1 MGVYLS
7 IVIPVFNEADSIDRL
22 YSELKDVI
30 TGQRYDAEIIFVN
43 DGSKDQSIDKLRR
56 IASLDSS
63 VKVISFKRN
72 YGQTP
77 ALSAGFKHANG
88 QIIVTMDADL
98 QNDPHD
104 IPAMVS
110 KIEEGYELVSGWRK
124 PRKDSFF
131 RRILPSII
139 ANYLIMVVTGIKLH
153 DFGCTLKA
161 YRADVIKGIKLYGE
175 MHRFI
180 PVYAAWTGASITEIR
195 THHRQRLYGKSH
207 YGFIRTIK
215 VVLDLLTVKF
225 LGDFSTRPIHLF
237 GGSGFFFMTAG
248 SFIGIY
254 VLYEKFYL
262 HIFAY
267 RNPLL
272 LLAVFLF
279 LIGFE
284 LVLIGLIAELII
296 RLYHESV
303 SNPVYT
309 IKEKINLPLTS
320 PLPQGERKE

>member
-1 MGVYLS
+1 MSVYLS
-7 IVIPVFNEADSIDRL
+7 VVIPVFNEADSIDQL

-30 TGQRYDAEIIFVN
+30 VKQHYDAEIIFVN
-43 DGSKDQSIDKLRR
+43 DGSTDESQKKLRQL
-56 IASLDSS
+56 AAEDKS
-63 VKVISFKRN
+63 VKIISFKRN

-77 ALSAGFKHANG
+77 AMSAGIKHASG
-88 QIIVTMDADL
+88 RIIITMDADL

-110 KIEEGYELVSGWRK
+110 RIDEGYDLVSGWRR
-124 PRKDSFF
+124 PRKDGFF

-139 ANYLIMVVTGIKLH
+139 ANYIIGIVTGVRLH

-161 YRADVIKGIKLYGE
+161 YKADLIKGIKLYGE

-180 PVYAAWTGASITEIR
+180 PVYAAWTGAVITEVK
-195 THHRQRLYGKSH
+195 THHRRRLYGSSH

-215 VVLDLLTVKF
+215 VLLDLLTVKF

-237 GGSGFFFMTAG
+237 GGSGFMFMLVG
-248 SFIGIY
+248 FLIGLY

-262 HIFAY
+262 HVFAY
-267 RNPLL
+267 KNPLL

-296 RLYHESV
+296 RLYHESI
-303 SNPVYT
+303 SNAVYT
-309 IKEKINLPLTS
+309 IKEKINL
-320 PLPQGERKE
+320 

>member
-1 MGVYLS
+1 MSVYLS
-7 IVIPVFNEADSIDRL
+7 IVIPVFNEADSIDQL
-22 YSELKDVI
+22 YAELKDVI
-30 TGQRYDAEIIFVN
+30 TSQRYDAEIIFVN
-43 DGSKDQSIDKLRR
+43 DGSKDQSIDKLGR

-77 ALSAGFKHANG
+77 ALSAGFKHASG
-88 QIIVTMDADL
+88 QIIVTMDGDL
-98 QNDPHD
+98 QNDPKD
-104 IPAMVS
+104 IPQMVS

-124 PRKDSFF
+124 PRKDRFF

-139 ANYLIMVVTGIKLH
+139 ANYLIMVVTGVKLH

-180 PVYAAWTGASITEIR
+180 PVYAAWTGASITEMR

-248 SFIGIY
+248 SLIGIY

-309 IKEKINLPLTS
+309 IKEKINL
-320 PLPQGERKE
+320 

>member
-7 IVIPVFNEADSIDRL
+7 IIIPVFNEADSVVQL
-22 YSELKDVI
+22 YTELKDVI
-30 TGQRYDAEIIFVN
+30 VRQQYTAEIIFVN
-43 DGSKDQSIDKLRR
+43 DGSRDQSIEKLKKLA
-56 IASLDSS
+56 ASDTG

-77 ALSAGFKHANG
+77 AMSAGIQHASG
-88 QIIVTMDADL
+88 RIIITMDADL
-98 QNDPHD
+98 QNDPND

-124 PRKDSFF
+124 PRKDNFL
-131 RRILPSII
+131 RRVLPSII
-139 ANYLIMVVTGIKLH
+139 ANYLIRIVTGVKLH

-161 YRADVIKGIKLYGE
+161 YRSDVIKGIKLYGE

-180 PVYAAWTGASITEIR
+180 PVYAAWTGASITEIK
-195 THHRQRLYGKSH
+195 TNHRERLYGSSH

-237 GGSGFFFMTAG
+237 GGSGFLFMTSG
-248 SFIGIY
+248 SCIGIY
-254 VLYEKFYL
+254 VLYEKFRL

-284 LVLIGLIAELII
+284 LVLIGLIAELVI

-309 IKEKINLPLTS
+309 IKEEINLPPTPSLHN
-320 PLPQGERKE
+320 GEREK

>member
-1 MGVYLS
+1 MSVYLS
-7 IVIPVFNEADSIDRL
+7 IVIPVYNEAESIDQL
-22 YSELKDVI
+22 YAELKDVI
-30 TGQRYDAEIIFVN
+30 AARHYNAEIIFVN
-43 DGSKDQSIDKLRR
+43 DGSRDQSMDKL
-56 IASLDSS
+56 ITLASSDSS

-77 ALSAGFKHANG
+77 AMSAGIKHAAG
-88 QIIVTMDADL
+88 RIIVTMDADL
-98 QNDPHD
+98 QNDPND
-104 IPAMVS
+104 IPAMIT

-124 PRKDSFF
+124 PRRDSFL
-131 RRILPSII
+131 RRVFPSMI
-139 ANYLIMVVTGIKLH
+139 ANYLIGVVTGVKLH

-161 YRADVIKGIKLYGE
+161 YKADVIKGIKLYGE

-180 PVYAAWTGASITEIR
+180 PVYAAWTGASITEIK
-195 THHRQRLYGKSH
+195 THHRQRVYGKSH

-248 SFIGIY
+248 SLIGMY

-284 LVLIGLIAELII
+284 LILIGLVAELVI

-320 PLPQGERKE
+320 PLPQGEREK

>member
-1 MGVYLS
+1 MSVYLS
-7 IVIPVFNEADSIDRL
+7 IVIPVFNEADSIDQL
-22 YSELKDVI
+22 YAELKDVI
-30 TGQRYDAEIIFVN
+30 AGRYYDAEIIFVN
-43 DGSKDQSIDKLRR
+43 DGSKDQSIDKLRK
-56 IASLDSS
+56 IASSDSS

-77 ALSAGFKHANG
+77 AMSAGISSASG
-88 QIIVTMDADL
+88 RIIVTMDADL

-104 IPAMVS
+104 IPAMIS

-124 PRKDSFF
+124 PRRDNFL
-131 RRILPSII
+131 RRIFPSMI
-139 ANYLIMVVTGIKLH
+139 ANYLIGAITGVKLH

-180 PVYAAWTGASITEIR
+180 PVYAAWTGASITEIK
-195 THHRQRLYGKSH
+195 THHRQRRYGKSH

-248 SFIGIY
+248 SLIGMY

-284 LVLIGLIAELII
+284 LILIGLVAELVI

-309 IKEKINLPLTS
+309 IKEKINL
-320 PLPQGERKE
+320 

>member
-7 IVIPVFNEADSIDRL
+7 IIIPVFNEADSVIQL
-22 YSELKDVI
+22 YTELKDVI
-30 TGQRYDAEIIFVN
+30 VRQNYTAEIIFVN
-43 DGSKDQSIDKLRR
+43 DGSSDQSIEKLKKLAVSDT
-56 IASLDSS
+56 I

-77 ALSAGFKHANG
+77 AMSAGIEHANG
-88 QIIVTMDADL
+88 RIIITMDADL
-98 QNDPHD
+98 QNDPND
-104 IPAMVS
+104 IPAMVA
-110 KIEEGYELVSGWRK
+110 KIEEGYELVSGWRM
-124 PRKDSFF
+124 PRKDNFL
-131 RRILPSII
+131 RRVFPSII
-139 ANYLIMVVTGIKLH
+139 ANYLIRVVTGVKLH

-180 PVYAAWTGASITEIR
+180 PVYAAWTGASITEIK
-195 THHRQRLYGKSH
+195 TNHRERLYGSSH

-237 GGSGFFFMTAG
+237 GGSGFLFMLSG
-248 SFIGIY
+248 SIIGIY
-254 VLYEKFYL
+254 VLYEKFHL

-284 LVLIGLIAELII
+284 LVLIGLIAELVI

-309 IKEKINLPLTS
+309 IKEKINL
-320 PLPQGERKE
+320 

>member
-1 MGVYLS
+1 MAVYLS
-7 IVIPVFNEADSIDRL
+7 IVIPVFNEADSVVQL
-22 YSELKDVI
+22 YTEVKDVI
-30 TGQRYDAEIIFVN
+30 SRQNYSAEIIFVN
-43 DGSKDQSIDKLRR
+43 DGSTDQSMEKLKKLA
-56 IASLDSS
+56 ASDTPT
-63 VKVISFKRN
+63 VRVINFKRN

-77 ALSAGFKHANG
+77 AMSAGIQYAGG
-88 QIIVTMDADL
+88 QIIITMDADL
-98 QNDPHD
+98 QNDPRD
-104 IPAMVS
+104 IPAMVA
-110 KIEEGYELVSGWRK
+110 KIEEGYDLVSGWRK
-124 PRKDSFF
+124 PRKDNFL

-139 ANYLIMVVTGIKLH
+139 ANYLIRIVTGVRLH

-161 YRADVIKGIKLYGE
+161 YRSDVIKGIKLYGE

-180 PVYAAWTGASITEIR
+180 PVYAAWTGASITEIA
-195 THHRQRLYGKSH
+195 TNHRERLYGSSH

-225 LGDFSTRPIHLF
+225 LGDYSTRPIHLF
-237 GGSGFFFMTAG
+237 GGSGIFFMVSG
-248 SFIGIY
+248 SFIGTY
-254 VLYEKFYL
+254 VLYEKFRL

-284 LVLIGLIAELII
+284 LVLIGLIAELVI

-309 IKEKINLPLTS
+309 VKDTLNLPAS
-320 PLPQGERKE
+320 KSE

>member
-7 IVIPVFNEADSIDRL
+7 IIVPVFNEADSVVQL
-22 YSELKDVI
+22 YTELKDVI
-30 TGQRYDAEIIFVN
+30 ERQHYAAEIIFVN
-43 DGSKDQSIDKLRR
+43 DGSSDQSREKLKK
-56 IASLDSS
+56 IAASDDS

-77 ALSAGFKHANG
+77 AMSAGIEHANG
-88 QIIVTMDADL
+88 RIIITLDADL
-98 QNDPHD
+98 QNDPND
-104 IPAMVS
+104 IPAMIA
-110 KIEEGYELVSGWRK
+110 KIEEGYEVVSGWRK
-124 PRKDSFF
+124 PRKDGFL
-131 RRILPSII
+131 RRVFPSII
-139 ANYLIMVVTGIKLH
+139 ANYLIRIVTGVKLH

-161 YRADVIKGIKLYGE
+161 YRTDVIKGIKLYGE

-180 PVYAAWTGASITEIR
+180 PVYAAWTGASITEIK
-195 THHRQRLYGKSH
+195 TNHRERLYGSSH

-237 GGSGFFFMTAG
+237 GGSGVFFMTAG
-248 SFIGIY
+248 SLIGMY
-254 VLYEKFYL
+254 VLYEKFHL

-309 IKEKINLPLTS
+309 IKDKINL
-320 PLPQGERKE
+320 

>member
-7 IVIPVFNEADSIDRL
+7 IVIPVFNEADSIDQL

-30 TGQRYDAEIIFVN
+30 AQQHYDVEIIFIN
-43 DGSKDQSIDKLRR
+43 DGSQDRSIEKLRA
-56 IASLDSS
+56 IASSDKS

-77 ALSAGFKHANG
+77 ALSAGFKHASG
-88 QIIVTMDADL
+88 QIIVTMDGDL
-98 QNDPHD
+98 QNDPRD
-104 IPAMVS
+104 IPQMVS

-124 PRKDSFF
+124 PRRDNFL

-139 ANYLIMVVTGIKLH
+139 ANYLIGLVTGVKLH
-153 DFGCTLKA
+153 DFGCTMKA

-180 PVYAAWTGASITEIR
+180 PVYAAWTGASITEMK

-248 SFIGIY
+248 SLIGIY
-254 VLYEKFYL
+254 VLYEKFYM

-267 RNPLL
+267 RNPFL

-309 IKEKINLPLTS
+309 IKEKINL
-320 PLPQGERKE
+320 

>member
-1 MGVYLS
+1 MDVYLS
-7 IVIPVFNEADSIDRL
+7 IVIPVFNEADSVVQL
-22 YSELKDVI
+22 YTEVKDVI
-30 TGQRYDAEIIFVN
+30 SRQNYSAEIIFVN
-43 DGSKDQSIDKLRR
+43 DGSTDQSMEKLKKLA
-56 IASLDSS
+56 ASDTPT
-63 VKVISFKRN
+63 VRVINFKRN

-77 ALSAGFKHANG
+77 AMSAGIRSATG
-88 QIIVTMDADL
+88 QIIITMDADL
-98 QNDPHD
+98 QNDPGD
-104 IPAMVS
+104 IPAMVA
-110 KIEEGYELVSGWRK
+110 KIEEGYDVVSGWRK
-124 PRKDSFF
+124 PRKDNFL

-139 ANYLIMVVTGIKLH
+139 ANYLIRIVTGVRLH

-161 YRADVIKGIKLYGE
+161 YRSDVIKGIKLYGE

-180 PVYAAWTGASITEIR
+180 PVYAAWTGASITEVT
-195 THHRQRLYGKSH
+195 THHRERLYGSSH

-237 GGSGFFFMTAG
+237 GGSGFFFMVSGTV
-248 SFIGIY
+248 IGFY
-254 VLYEKFYL
+254 VLYEKFRL

-284 LVLIGLIAELII
+284 LVLIGLIAELVI

-309 IKEKINLPLTS
+309 IKETLNLPAPNLS
-320 PLPQGERKE
+320 GEKSA